1 MATGQDIFGY
11 KREKPTAVFSSDLA
25 TLNIS
30 DTPTKG
36 YLVQNWNFQYSHDVQ
51 EIYEIGSSNI
61 YWVKGHP
68 TGQGQLGRII
78 GKSGSKLK
86 FFSEK
91 AYDACQGGDDMIIKM
106 RPGICESAANPESV
120 ADEITIKLIGCIVTS
135 IGFAIEAQDVKV
147 MEDLKIKFASLELD

>member
-1 MATGQDIFGY
+1 MAGQDIFGY

-30 DTPTKG
+30 GTDVKG

-78 GKSGSKLK
+78 GKSGSQLK
-86 FFSEK
+86 FFSDK

-106 RPGICESAANPESV
+106 KPGICTTAGTDSV
-120 ADEITIKLIGCIVTS
+120 ADEVTLTLVGCIVTS
-135 IGFAIEAQDVKV
+135 IGFAVQAQDVKI
-147 MEDLKIKFASLELD
+147 MEDLRIKFASLELK

>member
-1 MATGQDIFGY
+1 MAGQDIFGY

-30 DTPTKG
+30 GTDVKG
-36 YLVQNWNFQYSHDVQ
+36 YLVQNWTFQYAHDVQ

-78 GKSGSKLK
+78 GSSASTLK
-86 FFSEK
+86 FFSDK
-91 AYDACQGGDDMIIKM
+91 SYDACQGGDDMIIKM
-106 RPGICESAANPESV
+106 KPGICGDAASTAQEV
-120 ADEITIKLIGCIVTS
+120 TLTLVGCLVTS
-135 IGFAIEAQDVKV
+135 IGFAVQAQDVKI
-147 MEDLKIKFASLELD
+147 MEDLRIKFASLELA